1 MESEWSENLG
11 KKKQKPGSKRD
22 LNKEVPSLRRNTS
35 FLNNVMDAINNH
47 LFREETRS
55 ASLSLGKEPGM
66 VVTSPTQL
74 WGSGATTDRVR

>member
-1 MESEWSENLG
+1 MESEWSGNAG
-11 KKKQKPGSKRD
+11 KKKQKPGSKRY

-47 LFREETRS
+47 LFRETRS

-66 VVTSPTQL
+66 LVTSPTQL